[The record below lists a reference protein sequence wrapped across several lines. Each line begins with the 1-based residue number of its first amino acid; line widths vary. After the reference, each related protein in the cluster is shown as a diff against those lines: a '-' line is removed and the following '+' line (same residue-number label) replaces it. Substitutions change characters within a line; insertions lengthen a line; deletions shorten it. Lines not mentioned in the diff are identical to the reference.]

1 MAFNK
6 SKALENALKFLN
18 QGKVPQA
25 IAEYQLILRADPR
38 DQATLMTVGDL
49 FARQGDMPHAIEY
62 FERLAQVYLGDGFNS
77 KAIAIYKK
85 IAKLAP
91 NELAP
96 LERLADLYVQQGVLS
111 EARPLFLQIAEA
123 HLKTNHAQKAV
134 EVLHRLLD
142 VEPENQR
149 VQMRLAELYG
159 MMGQKKEAAQ
169 TYLNYASR
177 LFDRGESDE
186 AEKLVERSLE
196 MDATNPAA
204 LLLKARTQAHS
215 NKLDAAIGTLSS
227 HPEAG
232 AGGEVTNLLVELEM
246 RSGKPE
252 LAAKRARQLMA
263 ANPANYIVLYQ
274 VTDALIENGHADAAL
289 PLLAELRG
297 PMVNHGAEEN
307 FLKSLQAAC
316 TALPGRPDALEQL
329 VDFCRHAS
337 QPFHLTGALGQLAD
351 AYEAQGDFTR
361 AEQALTELVDRNKND
376 ERVLARLNQLRARAG
391 GAPVPEAA
399 PVEAVAEELPPAFEA
414 PVEEAAAPSS
424 STSFPEE
431 TYDDETQQYIAQALT
446 DVDLFSSYGLTQ
458 KATHLLE
465 TVLQKA
471 PRHTPTLERLLDLY
485 LGAGNDR
492 RTAELAS
499 QLEQIHRER
508 GDSVNSERFSELTR
522 RYAKVAGISVED
534 LPQVAAAP
542 SPAHVPAPEA
552 QASSVETSFEL
563 PVAHA
568 PIQAEA
574 APSFEIAPPAP
585 EHAPAAAEEIPAFDL
600 APSHAPDVEQPET
613 PVHAEAYAEVA
624 PPPAPKPVSAAPPV
638 ALEFEVPLVS
648 LEDEHAEPEHVA
660 EHAAE
665 PVAEAAASSDE
676 HDLSD
681 EWEAIASDAPSAE
694 AEINVEAAPAE
705 PAHATINDLDPVV
718 EPEAPVHAESH
729 VEVAPAF
736 DEEPEPVSKFP
747 AFHID
752 ENMGQSDT
760 LADAA
765 YPPAQSEAEA
775 EAEADQPAQ
784 QDAQPEFEIAADAN
798 TDAVSDVAP
807 EITAEAPAHEAQEA
821 PDVHAGAREEA
832 PVEFPATVSAEE
844 LAAIFEAPLPQAAEP
859 VAELTSEAS
868 VEAAAEADEP
878 LAAQPAAH
886 EAAEIELELTPEPAS
901 APAASGM
908 ANTDDFINELV
919 AELEEIEPPVPQE
932 ITPAHAGSSAPAK
945 PAEKVHDQLADVF
958 AQTGNANAAPP
969 SQAKPPAAARVNG
982 ASSLAA
988 QSAADAEPLSSLD
1001 NLNQLAD
1008 VFQEFRAELGEM
1020 GDEDEDLET
1029 HYNLGIAYREMGLLD
1044 EAIGEFQKVAKA
1056 VQKGKPFPYM
1066 MNCST
1071 MLGLTFMDK
1080 GEPKVASL
1088 WYQRALETPGLEE
1101 ESIMALRYDLGMALE
1116 AAGEAKAALD
1126 SFRNVY
1132 AMNIDY
1138 RDVAD
1143 RIAVISKR

>member
-123 HLKTNHAQKAV
+123 HLKANHAQKAV

-169 TYLNYASR
+169 TYLNYAQR
-177 LFDRGESDE
+177 LFERGESDE

-196 MDATNPAA
+196 MDQTNPAA
-204 LLLKARTQAHS
+204 LLLKARALAQS
-215 NKLDAAIGTLSS
+215 EKLEPAIAALAS

-232 AGGEVTNLLVELEM
+232 NGGEVTTLLVELEL
-246 RSGKPE
+246 RAGKPE
-252 LAAKRARQLMA
+252 EAAQRARRLMSA
-263 ANPANYIVLYQ
+263 SPQNYVLLYQ
-274 VTDALIENGHADAAL
+274 VAEALIENGHAESAL
-289 PLLAELRG
+289 PLLGELRA
-297 PMVNHGAEEN
+297 PMVEHGAQEN
-307 FLKSLQAAC
+307 YLKSLTSAC

-337 QPFHLTGALGQLAD
+337 QPFHLNTALGQLSD
-351 AYEAQGDFTR
+351 AYAAQNDFAR

-376 ERVLARLNQLRARAG
+376 ERLLERLNELRARSG
-391 GAPVPEAA
+391 GAPVAAQQTIAEATASAEPEQRFDEQPAA
-399 PVEAVAEELPPAFEA
+399 AVAASG
-414 PVEEAAAPSS
+414 V
-424 STSFPEE
+424 PEE
-431 TYDDETQQYIAQALT
+431 TYDEETQQYIAQALT

-465 TVLQKA
+465 NVLQKA

-499 QLEQIHRER
+499 QLDQIHRER
-508 GDSVNSERFSELTR
+508 GDVANADRFAELTR
-522 RYAKVAGISVED
+522 RYSKVAGISAAD
-534 LPQVAAAP
+534 LPQVATAP
-542 SPAHVPAPEA
+542 T
-552 QASSVETSFEL
+552 QA
-563 PVAHA
+563 
-568 PIQAEA
+568 
-574 APSFEIAPPAP
+574 
-585 EHAPAAAEEIPAFDL
+585 
-600 APSHAPDVEQPET
+600 
-613 PVHAEAYAEVA
+613 
-624 PPPAPKPVSAAPPV
+624 AAPPV
-638 ALEFEVPLVS
+638 APPDAEPQASVAAPVVEEPVAAAPEVPAFEIESAPTGVAEEPPAFEIAPEPVQHAAPPSKAAPAKPAAVPIEFEVPLVS
-648 LEDEHAEPEHVA
+648 FEEEPAAVHV
-660 EHAAE
+660 
-665 PVAEAAASSDE
+665 PEAAAEQAAPVQAAAAESE
-676 HDLSD
+676 ELDLSE
-681 EWEAIASDAPSAE
+681 EWNSISTEDAHSE
-694 AEINVEAAPAE
+694 VAE
-705 PAHATINDLDPVV
+705 PLTAGADLDPVV
-718 EPEAPVHAESH
+718 EVDASASEETAAPIHADA
-729 VEVAPAF
+729 APAF
-736 DEEPEPVSKFP
+736 DQDTETAPKVEE
-747 AFHID
+747 FHID
-752 ENMGQSDT
+752 ANLAQSD
-760 LADAA
+760 LLEEPAVEAPVRAEEISAASDA
-765 YPPAQSEAEA
+765 
-775 EAEADQPAQ
+775 
-784 QDAQPEFEIAADAN
+784 AQPEFAIDADVPVEA
-798 TDAVSDVAP
+798 S
-807 EITAEAPAHEAQEA
+807 AEAASSEPAHEISAHQPMEI
-821 PDVHAGAREEA
+821 PQ
-832 PVEFPATVSAEE
+832 TVSAEE
-844 LAAIFEAPLPQAAEP
+844 LAAIFETPIPPAASPEPEEEP
-859 VAELTSEAS
+859 VA
-868 VEAAAEADEP
+868 AEAEV
-878 LAAQPAAH
+878 QIEAH
-886 EAAEIELELTPEPAS
+886 AEAPAEIEADLQTEFLSEAPNDVQADAPVEASEFVLELTPESAPAAAAS
-901 APAASGM
+901 APAT
-908 ANTDDFINELV
+908 TDDFISDLV
-919 AELEEIEPPVPQE
+919 AELEEIDGPELQ
-932 ITPAHAGSSAPAK
+932 APIAAK
-945 PAEKVHDQLADVF
+945 PSQPVREPEKVHDALADVF
-958 AQTGNANAAPP
+958 ASTTAAPIAASNTP
-969 SQAKPPAAARVNG
+969 ASVPANGNGHAPVPPEVVEAA
-982 ASSLAA
+982 LAPE
-988 QSAADAEPLSSLD
+988 S
-1001 NLNQLAD
+1001 LNQLAE
-1008 VFQEFRAELGEM
+1008 VFQEFRTELGEL
-1020 GDEDEDLET
+1020 GEEDEDLET

-1044 EAIGEFQKVAKA
+1044 EAIAEFQKVAKA

-1101 ESIMALRYDLGMALE
+1101 DSILALRYDLGAALE

-1126 SFRNVY
+1126 TFRNVY

-1143 RIAVISKR
+1143 RIATISKR

>member
-204 LLLKARTQAHS
+204 LLLKARTQANA
-215 NKLDAAIGTLSS
+215 NKLDAAIGTLSA

-263 ANPANYIVLYQ
+263 ANPANYVVLYQ

-391 GAPVPEAA
+391 GSPVPEVA

-522 RYAKVAGISVED
+522 RYAKVAGISIDD
-534 LPQVAAAP
+534 LPQVPPAP
-542 SPAHVPAPEA
+542 SPAHVATPEA
-552 QASSVETSFEL
+552 QASSVETSFEI
-563 PVAHA
+563 PAA
-568 PIQAEA
+568 PAAEA
-574 APSFEIAPPAP
+574 PAFEAPAFEVAPPAP

-600 APSHAPDVEQPET
+600 APSVAADVEHAELAA
-613 PVHAEAYAEVA
+613 PVHAEAEAEVA
-624 PPPAPKPVSAAPPV
+624 PPPAPKPVSAAPPQPV

-648 LEDEHAEPEHVA
+648 LDDEHAEPQQVA
-660 EHAAE
+660 EQAAE
-665 PVAEAAASSDE
+665 PVAEAAAPLEAAAGSE
-676 HDLSD
+676 ELDLSD
-681 EWEAIASDAPSAE
+681 EWEAIASDAPTAE
-694 AEINVEAAPAE
+694 AEAAPAE
-705 PAHATINDLDPVV
+705 PAHASIDDLDPVV
-718 EPEAPVHAESH
+718 EPESVSIDEPAAPLHAEA
-729 VEVAPAF
+729 APTF
-736 DEEPEPVSKFP
+736 DEEQEPAAKFP

-752 ENMGQSDT
+752 ENMGQSDVFT
-760 LADAA
+760 DAQHSA
-765 YPPAQSEAEA
+765 HAEPEHA
-775 EAEADQPAQ
+775 AAQ

-798 TDAVSDVAP
+798 SDAVSDVAG
-807 EITAEAPAHEAQEA
+807 EIAAEAPAHEAQE
-821 PDVHAGAREEA
+821 VHAAAREEA
-832 PVEFPATVSAEE
+832 PVEIPATVSAEE
-844 LAAIFEAPLPQAAEP
+844 LAAIFEAPLPPAAEP
-859 VAELTSEAS
+859 VAELPIVVAQT
-868 VEAAAEADEP
+868 AAPEVAE
-878 LAAQPAAH
+878 L
-886 EAAEIELELTPEPAS
+886 EIELTPEPAS
-901 APAASGM
+901 AQAASGI
-908 ANTDDFINELV
+908 ANTDDFISELV
-919 AELEEIEPPVPQE
+919 AELEELEPPVPQE
-932 ITPAHAGSSAPAK
+932 VTPARVSSSVPAQ
-945 PAEKVHDQLADVF
+945 PVEQVHDQLAGVF
-958 AQTGNANAAPP
+958 ASAGNTPAVPP
-969 SQAKPPAAARVNG
+969 SQAKPPAAAHVNG
-982 ASSLAA
+982 ALSV
-988 QSAADAEPLSSLD
+988 SARSADAVSSVE

-1020 GDEDEDLET
+1020 GEEDEDLET

-1116 AAGEAKAALD
+1116 AAGESKAALD